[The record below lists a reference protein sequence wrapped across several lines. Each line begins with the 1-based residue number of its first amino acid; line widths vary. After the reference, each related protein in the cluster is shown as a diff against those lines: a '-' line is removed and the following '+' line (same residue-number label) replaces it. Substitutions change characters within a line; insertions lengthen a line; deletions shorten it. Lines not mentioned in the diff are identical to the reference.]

1 TGRIRSHDGQAQTH
15 RFEERGRCTIPIVR
29 KYEYPTVRIE
39 IAKVSLTAVE
49 PAPKVDPAAEA
60 GGLLFERRAMW
71 PITDD
76 VDLVFQ
82 VMVSD
87 SPQEVLNAFELVQTR
102 DHQNA
107 SAALNRRNGGPNWR
121 GCLTEWAHAVRDDR
135 HRNCG

>member
-1 TGRIRSHDGQAQTH
+1 
-15 RFEERGRCTIPIVR
+15 
-29 KYEYPTVRIE
+29 
-39 IAKVSLTAVE
+39 
-49 PAPKVDPAAEA
+49 
-60 GGLLFERRAMW
+60 MW
-71 PITDD
+71 PITDN

-121 GCLTEWAHAVRDDR
+121 GCLTEWGHAVRDDR
-135 HRNCG
+135 HPNCGGLAMNFSFEGGRHRRQKGGITHPAAPNRVQQPGIGAKTIP